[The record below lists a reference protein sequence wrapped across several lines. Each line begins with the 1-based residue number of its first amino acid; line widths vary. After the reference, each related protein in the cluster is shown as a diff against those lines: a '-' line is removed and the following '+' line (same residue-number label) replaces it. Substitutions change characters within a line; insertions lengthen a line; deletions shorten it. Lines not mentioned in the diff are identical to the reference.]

1 MGKSFIG
8 IDSIITE
15 WETLPSPGGLYTRN
29 RVNQENIKTIEFLL
43 FSSAEVDDYVN
54 ENDRIV
60 PEQLAGQGYRSW
72 LDTATLQG
80 IIENKI
86 EFKEQA
92 SSSDIVAAIFY
103 YLEQDTYMD
112 E

>member
-1 MGKSFIG
+1 MPTTYTG
-8 IDSIITE
+8 IDSIIKQ
-15 WETLPSPGGLYTRN
+15 WETLPSPGGLYTSN
-29 RVNQENIKTIEFLL
+29 RVDRENIRTVQFLL

-72 LDTATLQG
+72 LDSATLQG
-80 IIENKI
+80 IVENKI
-86 EFKEQA
+86 EFNEQA
-92 SSSDIVAAIFY
+92 SADDIVEAIFY